1 MWLKVA
7 LPRTAKWPRALHAEK
22 RRETLLDF
30 FDEVYD
36 SPKQFLVFHDGYRSW
51 SHTYDQGRGAA
62 YTFGG
67 RLRREGIRKGDKI
80 ILWGE
85 NRPEWI
91 VALWGALSQGVI
103 VVPVDFRS
111 SIDFVRR
118 IQAVVQ
124 PRALLVGE
132 DISWRAEGDRN
143 DGPPSRER
151 FGGQADAA
159 DGVPVWPLT
168 EIDWTSS
175 AAGERVHIE
184 PGDTAEIIFTSG
196 ATAEPKGVV
205 ITHRNVLANIV
216 PIEREVAKYR
226 PLAWP
231 FSPVRFLD
239 LLPLSHMFG
248 QAMAAFIPPMLTGV
262 VVLMRGY
269 NPREIVRQAK
279 TRRISVLVCVP
290 KMLDVLRE
298 HVIQQIPGTRAALD
312 KETARV
318 SIPRRLWQYRQVHR
332 QLGWKFWSFVVGA
345 APLERE
351 LEEFWSHLGFV
362 VVQGYGLTETAPVVA
377 VNHPF
382 KPGRGTVGAPIPGVE
397 VKIAPDGEILV
408 RGENVTPGY
417 FQADKE
423 TAAAFEG
430 GWFHTGDIGETDAS
444 GRLTVRG
451 RKKEMIV
458 TPEGLNVFPEDVER
472 VLNDIAG
479 VRESAV
485 VGATRDG
492 EERVHAVLVLDPG
505 ARQDDIVR
513 QANVGL
519 EEHQRIRS
527 ASVWTNDGLP
537 RTEGT
542 RKLKRRELKRWVE
555 TGGAPA
561 GRAPAAGDPSTRS
574 GSSRAQSRDERTVT
588 AIVGELAHRDG
599 VSSDTTLDE
608 LGLSSLERIELM
620 TALEEQFD
628 TTIDEA
634 AFSSAGTVGDLDALV
649 RHATAGGGSVP
660 SAVQGQVPAGRET
673 PRAPAER
680 ISFPSWNR
688 RTPVRAVGRV
698 SLATWI
704 LPLARVFAWTRVQ
717 GLEHVERL
725 DVPVIFAAN
734 HLSHMDTPA
743 ILMALPPR
751 WRYRVAPAMAK
762 DFFDAHFHPEQ
773 HTWNKVISLRAAY
786 YLAAL
791 FFNAFPI
798 PRREAGTR
806 ETLRYIGELVSDGF
820 SILIFPEGQISH
832 RGDILPFQPGV
843 GLLASRLNMPVV
855 PVRLRGLGEVLHPT
869 WHMARPGRVSVT
881 FGAPLNLAG
890 QDYTGLA
897 KQVQEAITKL

>member
-1 MWLKVA
+1 V
-7 LPRTAKWPRALHAEK
+7 EK

-36 SPKQFLVFHDGYRSW
+36 SPKEFLVFDDGYRSW
-51 SHTYDQGRGAA
+51 SRTYEQVRGAA

-67 RLRREGIRKGDKI
+67 RLRRDGIRKGDKI

-132 DISWRAEGDRN
+132 DVSWSEGEAKEG
-143 DGPPSRER
+143 GPPSRER
-151 FGGQADAA
+151 FGGPADIA
-159 DGVPVWPLT
+159 GSVPVWRLA
-168 EIDWTSS
+168 EMDWTSS
-175 AAGERVHIE
+175 ARGDPVHVE

-226 PLAWP
+226 PLSWP

-248 QAMAAFIPPMLTGV
+248 QAMAAFMPPMLTGV

-269 NPREIVRQAK
+269 NPRQIVRQLK

-298 HVIQQIPGTRAALD
+298 HVIQQAPDTRVALE

-318 SIPRRLWQYRQVHR
+318 SIPRRLWRYRDVHR

-351 LEEFWSHLGFV
+351 LEEFWSRLGFV
-362 VVQGYGLTETAPVVA
+362 VVQGYGLTETAPVVT

-382 KPGRGTVGAPIPGVE
+382 KPGRGTVGAPIPGVD

-417 FQADKE
+417 YQAEKE
-423 TAAAFEG
+423 TAEAFEG
-430 GWFHTGDIGETDAS
+430 GWLHTGDIGEIDQS
-444 GRLTVRG
+444 GRLVVRG

-458 TPEGLNVFPEDVER
+458 TPEGLNVFPEDIER
-472 VLNDIAG
+472 VLDEIAG

-485 VGATRDG
+485 VGLARDG
-492 EERVHAVLVLDPG
+492 EERVHAVLALESG
-505 ARQDDIVR
+505 ANQDDVVR
-513 QANVGL
+513 QANARL
-519 EEHQRIRS
+519 EEHQKIRS
-527 ASVWTNDGLP
+527 ASVWTENELP

-542 RKLKRRELKRWVE
+542 RKLKRRELKRWAE

-561 GRAPAAGDPSTRS
+561 ERGRPAS
-574 GSSRAQSRDERTVT
+574 ERTVA
-588 AIVGELAHRDG
+588 AIVAELAHRDR
-599 VSSDTTLDE
+599 VTSETTIDE

-628 TTIDEA
+628 ITIDEGE
-634 AFSSAGTVGDLDALV
+634 FSSARTVGDLESLV
-649 RHATAGGGSVP
+649 QRG
-660 SAVQGQVPAGRET
+660 
-673 PRAPAER
+673 APAVARREDKGAPAAGPTPGVDTSR
-680 ISFPSWNR
+680 RRGEAMTFPAWNR
-688 RTPVRAVGRV
+688 RILPRAVRRVNLPLWIRTTWHDRCSPGAPWQSDSKQHCGRV
-698 SLATWI
+698 LK
-704 LPLARVFAWTRVQ
+704 
-717 GLEHVERL
+717 G
-725 DVPVIFAAN
+725 
-734 HLSHMDTPA
+734 
-743 ILMALPPR
+743 
-751 WRYRVAPAMAK
+751 
-762 DFFDAHFHPEQ
+762 FDAYSFR
-773 HTWNKVISLRAAY
+773 TTRRDIS
-786 YLAAL
+786 
-791 FFNAFPI
+791 
-798 PRREAGTR
+798 
-806 ETLRYIGELVSDGF
+806 
-820 SILIFPEGQISH
+820 
-832 RGDILPFQPGV
+832 
-843 GLLASRLNMPVV
+843 
-855 PVRLRGLGEVLHPT
+855 
-869 WHMARPGRVSVT
+869 
-881 FGAPLNLAG
+881 
-890 QDYTGLA
+890 
-897 KQVQEAITKL
+897 

>member
-1 MWLKVA
+1 VWLKVA
-7 LPRTAKWPRALHAEK
+7 LPRTAEWPRALHVEK

-30 FDEVYD
+30 LDEVYD
-36 SPKQFLVFHDGYRSW
+36 SPKEFLVFDDGYRTW
-51 SHTYDQGRGAA
+51 SYTYDQVRGAA

-67 RLRREGIRKGDKI
+67 RLRHEGIGKGDKI

-124 PRALLVGE
+124 PRALLVG
-132 DISWRAEGDRN
+132 DDVSWRTGADKEGGKPDTAG
-143 DGPPSRER
+143 D
-151 FGGQADAA
+151 
-159 DGVPVWPLT
+159 VPVWRLA
-168 EIDWTSS
+168 EMDWTSS

-248 QAMAAFIPPMLTGV
+248 QAMAAFMPPMLGGV
-262 VVLMRGY
+262 VVLIRGY
-269 NPREIVRQAK
+269 NPREIVRQLK

-298 HVIQQIPGTRAALD
+298 HVIQQVPDTRAALE
-312 KETARV
+312 KETARL
-318 SIPRRLWQYRQVHR
+318 SIPRRLWRYRQVHR

-351 LEEFWSHLGFV
+351 LEEFWSRLGYV
-362 VVQGYGLTETAPVVA
+362 VVQGYGLTETAPVVT

-382 KPGRGTVGAPIPGVE
+382 KPSRGTVGAPIPGVD

-417 FQADKE
+417 YQAEKE
-423 TAAAFEG
+423 TAEAFEG
-430 GWFHTGDIGETDAS
+430 GWLRTGDIGEIDQS
-444 GRLTVRG
+444 GRLVVRG

-458 TPEGLNVFPEDVER
+458 TPEGLNVFPEDIER
-472 VLNDIAG
+472 VLNEIGG

-485 VGATRDG
+485 VGMARDG
-492 EERVHAVLVLDPG
+492 DERAHAVLVLEPG
-505 ARQDDIVR
+505 TNQDDVVR
-513 QANVGL
+513 QANAKL
-519 EEHQRIRS
+519 EEHQKIRS
-527 ASVWTNDGLP
+527 ASVWTEGGLP

-542 RKLKRRELKRWVE
+542 RKLKRRELKRWAE

-561 GRAPAAGDPSTRS
+561 EHARPAG
-574 GSSRAQSRDERTVT
+574 ERTVA
-588 AIVGELAHRDG
+588 AIIAELAHRER
-599 VSSDTTLDE
+599 VTSETTIDE

-628 TTIDEA
+628 TTIDEGE
-634 AFSSAGTVGDLDALV
+634 FSSARTVGDLESLV
-649 RHATAGGGSVP
+649 QRG
-660 SAVQGQVPAGRET
+660 
-673 PRAPAER
+673 APAAESAAAGTPASR
-680 ISFPSWNR
+680 EASAKPPEARDARSREAMTFPAWNR
-688 RTPVRAVGRV
+688 RLLARAVRRV
-698 SLATWI
+698 NLPLWI
-704 LPLARVFAWTRVQ
+704 LPLARVFAWIQVR
-717 GLEHVERL
+717 GLEHLQHL
-725 DVPVIFAAN
+725 DGPVIFASN
-734 HLSHMDTPA
+734 HLSHLDTPA
-743 ILMALPPR
+743 ILIALPSR
-751 WRYRVAPAMAK
+751 WRHRVAPAMAK
-762 DFFDAHFHPEQ
+762 DFFDAHFHPER
-773 HTWNKVISLRAAY
+773 HPWRKVLTLRAAY

-791 FFNAFPI
+791 VFNAFPI
-798 PRREAGTR
+798 PRREAGAR
-806 ETLRYIGELVSDGF
+806 ETLRYMGDLVSDGF
-820 SILIFPEGQISH
+820 SILIFPEGEISH
-832 RGDILPFQPGV
+832 RGDVLPFQPGV
-843 GLLASRLNMPVV
+843 GMLASRLNVPVV
-855 PVRLRGLGEVLHPT
+855 PIRLRGLDQVLHPT
-869 WHMARPGRVSVT
+869 WRMARPGRATVT
-881 FGAPLNLAG
+881 IGAPLRLEG
-890 QDYTGLA
+890 QDYPQLA
-897 KQVQEAITKL
+897 KQVEEAVKAI